1 MKINSKEIEQISYN
15 VARKRKKEI
24 ANNKEKGITLIA
36 LVVTI
41 VVLLILAGITITFV
55 LGEGGILDMAKEAA
69 KRTNEAKEQE
79 LKDFADFQNQVEN
92 WVNGGTSSGGGSTSG
107 DVTPPADPSPTPE
120 QSTTKTLEEAK
131 TQKDPFEETTKVK
144 DDDKTMTIP
153 AGFKITEGESIDEGV
168 VVQDRAKNEFVWVP
182 VAINDMVMCRT
193 HPTAKISYKDGEFS
207 CEGQEHKPDQTE
219 LVGKLYTFSGNKST
233 PMATYNANSGY
244 REPAIVTNSS
254 NGEGTSYD
262 GDSNNFNKVVEGA
275 EKTRAK
281 FLEQLQN
288 EFYNMAKSVA
298 ENGGFYIG
306 RYETSG
312 LKDGETPIVQK
323 GKDPTVST
331 DWYTMYKN
339 SKEIG
344 KEVLKD
350 GTIEKDESSSVT
362 SSMIWGCQWDAVMNW
377 MKNVTN
383 PTITS
388 ATKYFIT
395 DSSGMGWYS
404 GVTGSDGNSNSEH
417 KTGVNLIN
425 DQYPEVVL
433 NRVKNIYDLA
443 GNMYDWTLEAC
454 VTNSRINRGGDYSG
468 SGSIS
473 PASHRYN
480 IHPTS
485 SDFSYISSR
494 STLYV
499 NL

>member
-69 KRTNEAKEQE
+69 KRTNEAKEKE

-107 DVTPPADPSPTPE
+107 DVTPPDPSTTPE

-131 TQKDPFEETTKVK
+131 TQKDPFEQTTKVTDGK
-144 DDDKTMTIP
+144 DTMTVP
-153 AGFKITEGESIDEGV
+153 AGFKITEGESIDEGI
-168 VVQDRAKNEFVWVP
+168 VVQDRAENEFVWVP

-207 CEGQEHKPDQTE
+207 CEGQEHKPDQTQ
-219 LVGKLYTFSGNKST
+219 LVGKLYATSTGNSFGTPNATFSS
-233 PMATYNANSGY
+233 SGL
-244 REPAIVTNSS
+244 REPDVVS
-254 NGEGTSYD
+254 SYD
-262 GDSNNFNKVVEGA
+262 TGKVS
-275 EKTRAK
+275 
-281 FLEQLQN
+281 LEDLQN
-288 EFYNMAKSVA
+288 DFYAMAKSVGKY
-298 ENGGFYIG
+298 GGFYIG
-306 RYETSG
+306 RYETSD
-312 LKDGETPIVQK
+312 LNSNTPKVISGVV
-323 GKDPTVST
+323 PTVKT
-331 DWYTMYKN
+331 NWYTMYKN

-344 KEVLKD
+344 KEVLKN
-350 GTIEKDESSSVT
+350 GVIEKDENSSVT

-388 ATKYFIT
+388 ATKYFIK

-443 GNMYDWTLEAC
+443 GNMGEWTLEVYNTEFRFARGG
-454 VTNSRINRGGDYSG
+454 NFKGSGSDYPAINRGGCSPNAG
-468 SGSIS
+468 SGS
-473 PASHRYN
+473 N
-480 IHPTS
+480 L
-485 SDFSYISSR
+485 SSR
-494 STLYV
+494 TTLYV

>member
-92 WVNGGTSSGGGSTSG
+92 WINGETSGGSTSG

-120 QSTTKTLEEAK
+120 QSTTKTLAEAK
-131 TQKDPFEETTKVK
+131 AQEDPFEKTTEVK
-144 DDDKTMTIP
+144 DGDKSMTIP

-168 VVQDRAKNEFVWVP
+168 VVQDRAGNEFVWVP
-182 VAINDMVMCRT
+182 VAKINDMVMCQT
-193 HPTAKISYKDGEFS
+193 HGAYDETSNPTGGTITYVDGKFKCNK
-207 CEGQEHKPDQTE
+207 CEGEEEPT
-219 LVGKLYTFSGNKST
+219 LAGKLYNFTNNTST
-233 PMATYNANSGY
+233 PIATYTANSGY
-244 REPAIVTNSS
+244 REPDVVTD
-254 NGEGTSYD
+254 YD
-262 GDSNNFNKVVEGA
+262 TGKVS
-275 EKTRAK
+275 
-281 FLEQLQN
+281 LSDLQN
-288 EFYNMAKSVA
+288 DFYAMAKSVA

-339 SKEIG
+339 SKEIAKG
-344 KEVLKD
+344 ALKPE
-350 GTIEKDESSSVT
+350 EKAEKSSSVT

-383 PTITS
+383 PN
-388 ATKYFIT
+388 ADGKYYIT
-395 DSSGMGWYS
+395 DSTGMGYYDQS
-404 GVTGSDGNSNSEH
+404 DKTTTGSKEA
-417 KTGVNLIN
+417 
-425 DQYPEVVL
+425 YA
-433 NRVKNIYDLA
+433 VKNIYDMA
-443 GNMYDWTLEAC
+443 GNVWEWTLEAC
-454 VTNSRINRGGDYSG
+454 DTFSRVIRGGSCSYSG
-468 SGSIS
+468 SSN
-473 PASHRYN
+473 PASNRYSSN
-480 IHPTS
+480 PTG
-485 SDFSYISSR
+485 SDDFIGSR
-494 STLYV
+494 VALYV